1 MTDNPVLKI
10 IEKAFG
16 DNSLRQ
22 KLLSDMPETLKK
34 LGVNLSPEQ
43 MQELLRALD
52 ESGEAFASGL
62 DQRLSQSGVS
72 LNPHSLLQQSKKK
85 AGQKKDTLDLSA
97 VRNSFGDAEVVKGKK
112 APEARVRED
121 HQDIPEGDVSYDQDE
136 PDYEVERD

>member
-52 ESGEAFASGL
+52 ERRGGFRFRAGPETLPRAGS
-62 DQRLSQSGVS
+62 RLIRIHCCNRAKRR
-72 LNPHSLLQQSKKK
+72 LARKRIHWICLRC
-85 AGQKKDTLDLSA
+85 AILSEM
-97 VRNSFGDAEVVKGKK
+97 R
-112 APEARVRED
+112 RW
-121 HQDIPEGDVSYDQDE
+121 
-136 PDYEVERD
+136 